1 MRFSQEKVKD
11 LARQIVTMMEEHPS
25 VTLQDTPTAV
35 AVEVGS
41 VILDNLREEDEI
53 DAEVDDLLR
62 EHSADIRSQDMDVES
77 LRLKFRRQIARERG
91 FVL

>member
-11 LARQIVTMMEEHPS
+11 LARQIVAMMEDHPKIS
-25 VTLQDTPTAV
+25 LEDSTTSL

-41 VILDNLREEDEI
+41 VILDDLREEDDI

-62 EHSADIRSQDMDVES
+62 QHSGDIQSQDMDVES
-77 LRLKFRRQIARERG
+77 LRLKFRQQIARDRG